1 MCFASTSVCKLTLL
15 LVFICQG
22 KISESI
28 IVVQAKV
35 SRAWDNDSGFQG
47 IKSGF
52 AISSLNGFWLNN
64 SSLNFAS
71 VCLRM

>member
-1 MCFASTSVCKLTLL
+1 MYLASTSVSKFAL

-28 IVVQAKV
+28 IVMQAKV
-35 SRAWDNDSGFQG
+35 SRAWDNDSGFHG

-52 AISSLNGFWLNN
+52 ATEWFL
-64 SSLNFAS
+64 
-71 VCLRM
+71 VE